1 MGRMI
6 KWLFIL
12 AVMGVLIV
20 IGNMFLGDLSAPQK
34 DVVRPVTIDVD

>member
-1 MGRMI
+1 MGRLI

-12 AVMGVLIV
+12 VFVGVVVV
-20 IGNMFLGDLSAPQK
+20 IGNMFLGDLSAPQQ